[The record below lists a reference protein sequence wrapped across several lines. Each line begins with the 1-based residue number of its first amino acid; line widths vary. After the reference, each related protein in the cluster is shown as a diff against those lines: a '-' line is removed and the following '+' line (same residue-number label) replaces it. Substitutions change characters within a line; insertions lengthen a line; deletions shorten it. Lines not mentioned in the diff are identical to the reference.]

1 MRTVIKLVLIGAAFV
16 VFSWCAFSWRHS
28 EPALASHETGEV
40 ERPMIYNSMQRHDV
54 LW

>member
-28 EPALASHETGEV
+28 EPALASHERGEV
-40 ERPMIYNSMQRHDV
+40 ERPIYNTMQRHDV